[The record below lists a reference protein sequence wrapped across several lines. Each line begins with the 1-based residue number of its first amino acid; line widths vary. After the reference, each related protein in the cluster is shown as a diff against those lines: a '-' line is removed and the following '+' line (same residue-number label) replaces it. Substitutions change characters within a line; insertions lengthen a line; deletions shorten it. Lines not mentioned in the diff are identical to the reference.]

1 MTSRKDIWVQ
11 VRQQELMQYVQGVE
25 MLSKDH
31 SKLQEQIQD
40 SKLLAGMIDET
51 WKKRVDQLIDKIL
64 NTDDQKNKNY
74 YKGLMDAYNIM
85 QGNSNAWR

>member
-1 MTSRKDIWVQ
+1 
-11 VRQQELMQYVQGVE
+11 MQYVQGVE

-85 QGNSNAWR
+85 QGNSNA

>member
-1 MTSRKDIWVQ
+1 
-11 VRQQELMQYVQGVE
+11 MQYVQGVE

-51 WKKRVDQLIDKIL
+51 WKNRVDQLIDKIL

-85 QGNSNAWR
+85 QGNSNA

>member
-1 MTSRKDIWVQ
+1 MASNKDTWVQ
-11 VRQQELMQYVQGVE
+11 VRQQELMEYVKGVE

-51 WKKRVDQLIDKIL
+51 WKNRVDTLIDKIL
-64 NTDDQKNKNY
+64 NTDDKKNKNY
-74 YKGLMDAYNIM
+74 YQGLMDAYMII
-85 QGNSNAWR
+85 QGHSNA

>member
-1 MTSRKDIWVQ
+1 MASNKDTWVQ
-11 VRQQELMQYVQGVE
+11 VRQQELMEYVKGVE

-51 WKKRVDQLIDKIL
+51 WKNRVDTLIDKIL
-64 NTDDQKNKNY
+64 NTDDQNNKNY
-74 YKGLMDAYNIM
+74 YQGLMDAYMII
-85 QGNSNAWR
+85 QGHSNA

>member
-1 MTSRKDIWVQ
+1 MTSKREIWVQ
-11 VRQQELMQYVQGVE
+11 VRQHELMEYVHGVE

-51 WKKRVDQLIDKIL
+51 WKDRLDQLMDKIL
-64 NTDDQKNKNY
+64 ITDEAKNKKY
-74 YKGLMDAYNIM
+74 YTGLMDAYMII
-85 QGNSNAWR
+85 QGHSNA

>member
-1 MTSRKDIWVQ
+1 MASNKDTWVQ
-11 VRQQELMQYVQGVE
+11 VRQQELMEYVKGVE

-51 WKKRVDQLIDKIL
+51 WKNRVDNLIDKIL
-64 NTDDQKNKNY
+64 NTDDTKNKNY
-74 YKGLMDAYNIM
+74 YQGLMDAYNII
-85 QGNSNAWR
+85 QGHSNA

>member
-1 MTSRKDIWVQ
+1 MASNKDTWVQ
-11 VRQQELMQYVQGVE
+11 VRQQELMEYVKGVE

-51 WKKRVDQLIDKIL
+51 WKNRVDNLIDKIL
-64 NTDDQKNKNY
+64 NTDDTKNKNY
-74 YKGLMDAYNIM
+74 YQGLMDAYMII
-85 QGNSNAWR
+85 QGHSNA

>member
-1 MTSRKDIWVQ
+1 MTARKEIWVQ
-11 VRQQELMQYVQGVE
+11 VRQSELINYVHGVE

-51 WKKRVDQLIDKIL
+51 WKNRVDQLMDKIL
-64 NTDDQKNKNY
+64 NTDETKNKKY
-74 YKGLMDAYNIM
+74 YAGLMDAYMIM
-85 QGNSNAWR
+85 KGHNNA